1 MLTDER
7 LKEVADLRV
16 VLPIKEAAE
25 LAYELIVAHQR
36 IAELEA
42 ENRELREGLKYY
54 ARPDNYG
61 IGGGNI
67 NKIICDAGKVAKAL
81 LEKYPQR
88 KDGTK

>member
-1 MLTDER
+1 MSR
-7 LKEVADLRV
+7 ICKRCFKEFDDGAVICPVCVKKD
-16 VLPIKEAAE
+16 
-25 LAYELIVAHQR
+25 
-36 IAELEA
+36 
-42 ENRELREGLKYY
+42 Y